1 MEVRR
6 ITDEEADL
14 LLAMEETH
22 FRDVKAREIAPGKL
36 SMSISAFANTA
47 GGELFIGV
55 AERRQG
61 DQRTTE
67 WLGFANQ
74 EAANPTLAML
84 EGLGGPG
91 FVSAGFLECHGRPG
105 YVLHL
110 VVQKTRQVVSGT
122 NGTPYVRRGAQKLP
136 VTGEDALRRL
146 ELDKGIASFEDE
158 TIKAPLSLISNSV
171 TVIEFMLSEVPTA
184 EPDKWLRSQLLIDS
198 ENPTV
203 AGALL
208 FADEPQALLPKRSAI
223 KIFRYKTV
231 EEDLDRDALVG
242 DPLTV
247 EGPIYDLITEAVAT
261 TKDIVEGIKKLGEG
275 GLEDVSYP
283 DETLHEIITN
293 AVLHRDYSIA
303 TDIQIRIYDDRVEV
317 HSPGRLP
324 GHVTIENFLDEQFAR
339 NPKIVR
345 LINKFPNPPNKDVGE
360 GLNTAFQA
368 MRKIR
373 LRDPEVIEQ
382 DQSVVVFIRHTR
394 LSTPAQIV
402 MEYVE
407 QHPTITNQV
416 GREITGL
423 RRDVQMKDVFVAL
436 RKQGLLEQVPGTR
449 GRATAWQK
457 GREPPTALEAEF
469 SEPTQ
474 PELWSS
480 DSGEAGDVAPRRPGH
495 KG

>member
-1 MEVRR
+1 MEVRKV
-6 ITDEEADL
+6 TDEEADL
-14 LLAMEETH
+14 ILGMEETH
-22 FRDVKAREIAPGKL
+22 FCDIKAREIAPAKL

-47 GGELFIGV
+47 GGELFVGV
-55 AERRQG
+55 AEKRQG
-61 DQRTTE
+61 EQKTTE
-67 WLGFANQ
+67 WVGFVDQ
-74 EAANPTLAML
+74 EAANPILAMV
-84 EGLGGPG
+84 EGLGIPG
-91 FVSAGFLECHGRPG
+91 SISAAFLECPGRPG

-110 VVQKTRQVVSGT
+110 VVQKTRQVVRATS
-122 NGTPYVRRGAQKLP
+122 GTPYVRRGAQKLP
-136 VTGEDALRRL
+136 VNGDEALRRL

-158 TIKAPLSLISNSV
+158 TVKAPLDLITNSA
-171 TVIEFMLSEVPTA
+171 TIIEFMLSEVPTA
-184 EPDKWLRSQLLIDS
+184 EPERWLRSQLLINDQ
-198 ENPTV
+198 NPTV

-242 DPLTV
+242 DPLTI
-247 EGPIYDLITEAVAT
+247 EGPIYDLISEAVAT

-275 GLEDVSYP
+275 GLEYVSYP

-324 GHVTIENFLDEQFAR
+324 GHVTVENFLDEQFAR

-373 LRDPEVIEQ
+373 LRDPEIVEQ
-382 DQSVVVFIRHTR
+382 EQSVVVFIRHTR

-407 QHPTITNQV
+407 QNPTITNQI

-457 GREPPTALEAEF
+457 AVAPPPTDKPTEPVQAEF
-469 SEPTQ
+469 WST
-474 PELWSS
+474 PET
-480 DSGEAGDVAPRRPGH
+480 D
-495 KG
+495 

>member
-1 MEVRR
+1 MEVRK
-6 ITDEEADL
+6 ISDEEADL
-14 LLAMEETH
+14 ILSMEETH
-22 FRDVKAREIAPGKL
+22 FRDVKAREIAPAKL
-36 SMSISAFANTA
+36 SMSVSAFANTA
-47 GGELFIGV
+47 GGELFVGV
-55 AERRQG
+55 AEKRQG
-61 DQRTTE
+61 ELKVTE
-67 WLGFANQ
+67 WLGFADQ
-74 EAANPTLAML
+74 EAANPILAML
-84 EGLGGPG
+84 EGLNTVGGIS
-91 FVSAGFLECHGRPG
+91 VAFLECAGRPG
-105 YVLHL
+105 YILHL
-110 VVQKTRQVVSGT
+110 VIQKTRQVVRAT
-122 NGTPYVRRGAQKLP
+122 NGIPYVRRGAQKLP
-136 VTGEDALRRL
+136 VVGDDALRRL

-158 TIKAPLSLISNSV
+158 TVKAPLELVTNSV
-171 TVIEFMLSEVPTA
+171 TIIEFMLSEVPTA
-184 EPDKWLRSQLLIDS
+184 EPETWLRSQLLVDGQS
-198 ENPTV
+198 ATV

-208 FADEPQALLPKRSAI
+208 FADQPQALLPKRSAI

-231 EEDLDRDALVG
+231 EEDLDREALVG
-242 DPLTV
+242 DPLTI
-247 EGPIYDLITEAVAT
+247 EGPIYDLISEAVAT

-275 GLEDVSYP
+275 GFEDVSYP

-317 HSPGRLP
+317 HSPGKLP
-324 GHVTIENFLDEQFAR
+324 GHVTVENFLDEQFAR

-373 LRDPEVIEQ
+373 LRDPELVEH

-407 QHPTITNQV
+407 QNPIITNQI

-449 GRATAWQK
+449 GRATAWRK
-457 GREPPTALEAEF
+457 AGTTP
-469 SEPTQ
+469 Q
-474 PELWSS
+474 PEAINEPIQTELWPS
-480 DSGEAGDVAPRRPGH
+480 ERN
-495 KG
+495 